1 MKLLENDFSGFLI
14 NEDGKVLPDGDL
26 LPISASS
33 SFMKQPFSEVI
44 DENLL
49 QKISKLTKKY
59 ELIETENND
68 YPLISVTKIIKDDEP
83 YFRVIPIN
91 SYLDEKSRNMT
102 RNVFAEF
109 EKDKS
114 DAKVFINLKYELEE
128 IFKELRKYRQFK
140 YKNTLL
146 YAPINVIVEFSYSSI
161 QYLIV
166 AMIHLL
172 TEVGFDK
179 KVSVD
184 LRKEGSIRAKA
195 SILVPFIKTIHDVEK
210 SFPSAVASS
219 ELLMS
224 ITQNEDVGLSVIRH
238 LNELHLN
245 AKIAVADRRKA
256 PVKAETAK
264 DRERRAKIIE
274 LFFGES

>member
-114 DAKVFINLKYELEE
+114 DTKVFINLKYELEE

-195 SILVPFIKTIHDVEK
+195 CILVPFIKTIHDVEK
-210 SFPSAVASS
+210 IFPSAVASS

-245 AKIAVADRRKA
+245 AKITVADRRKA

-274 LFFGES
+274 LFFGEQ